1 MPCPGSEPDHLAL
14 LRGEDLSIE
23 LDRER
28 ALLDEDDVPSLT
40 DVRVFEAGLEPEPED
55 LGVRTELLLL
65 EGMAPWDKRHSLQA
79 RVISGHRGEC
89 SGAPAPSQGRIEG
102 TFAANPLSWVR
113 FSSCAPESPPY
124 TEHMARPAQMRKHR
138 SSPSRASSDAL
149 PLPLEAPASAAAEA
163 TPDLRLVMPEESAET
178 LSARTSGA
186 TPARTSGATP
196 ARTSGA
202 TVPASTEVSVAEAPV
217 SSEIVTAVP
226 ASADAPDIQATVPAS
241 AEVSVAE
248 TPVSSEIVTAVPAS
262 ADAPDI
268 QADATANESPE
279 PAAETKTEASSPAA
293 DSSELASLV
302 KEPKAESA
310 PVSES
315 AKFAKAVAPPSVV
328 EESSINYDDEGL
340 LELELDDM
348 QYRFDAGKQG
358 TALCLS
364 VREVGTYR
372 WSSLGELKW
381 DGRDLRSKAVD
392 RKLLARLSLALREYS
407 QAQGE

>member
-186 TPARTSGATP
+186 T
-196 ARTSGA
+196 
-202 TVPASTEVSVAEAPV
+202 
-217 SSEIVTAVP
+217 
-226 ASADAPDIQATVPAS
+226 VPAS

-248 TPVSSEIVTAVPAS
+248 APVSSEIVTAVPAS